1 MFKKRAGNVL
11 SMGEIRTVYTV
22 LVRQYTTKILLEDL
36 GIEKIILLKM
46 YLKKIGLTSACGLD
60 L

>member
-22 LVRQYTTKILLEDL
+22 LVRQHTTKILLEDL
-36 GIEKIILLKM
+36 DIEKIIILKM
-46 YLKKIGLTSACGLD
+46 DFKKIGLASGCGLD